1 MLPEH
6 LWAGGDSSKLGGLC
20 FGFII
25 WGGVENEGP
34 HHSSPGLG
42 TCRQPLGREHR
53 RTRGGSAFVK
63 PLSQLARHSHP
74 VHPPQ
79 QSPRSLGAN
88 KPLKGMIL
96 LKAAPGGQGTVAPM
110 GVTSAPCLVSPQGL
124 RRRPLVP
131 WLPTCYGAAPN
142 RCTPHTHP
150 LGNSPGCTAPA
161 CVPTVS
167 SSPAGG
173 ARCGAAPR
181 PGPQPHSSPG
191 GAGLIG
197 FGELKVLS
205 QWLHACEE
213 IPLLRPRH
221 RHLTR
226 PGDTAPAGQ
235 RGTTGGCARH
245 GTPCATPCASRA
257 PPVPSCASLCHPVCI
272 PWYPL

>member
-6 LWAGGDSSKLGGLC
+6 PWAGGDRSKLGGLC

-42 TCRQPLGREHR
+42 TCPQPLGREHR

-96 LKAAPGGQGTVAPM
+96 LKAAPGGQGAVAPT

-142 RCTPHTHP
+142 RCTPTPTPCVTHLGAWP
-150 LGNSPGCTAPA
+150 LPASPQ
-161 CVPTVS
+161 
-167 SSPAGG
+167 SPAHLLGG
-173 ARCGAAPR
+173 HGV
-181 PGPQPHSSPG
+181 GHPHG
-191 GAGLIG
+191 
-197 FGELKVLS
+197 
-205 QWLHACEE
+205 
-213 IPLLRPRH
+213 
-221 RHLTR
+221 
-226 PGDTAPAGQ
+226 
-235 RGTTGGCARH
+235 
-245 GTPCATPCASRA
+245 
-257 PPVPSCASLCHPVCI
+257 PVPSPTAAPVVRG
-272 PWYPL
+272 